1 MCSSPAPAPPPSS
14 PTPSPAGP
22 GSPLPLPL
30 PTLPLP
36 RLGQWPR
43 RLDTPSPPAA
53 SRFLC
58 QTKRGRQRGRTGAA
72 GAHPQPR
79 EAWPAGEEREPSGPG
94 PGSLDAAVVLS
105 PGRGREETG
114 LPSQPSPGRADGEGV
129 GRSSRPHTACH
140 TLTGHTFLGHT
151 CGDADVYVR
160 AHTHRVHP
168 HMCTPSSHKT
178 QTFTAHTCSYDHAC
192 SHIPCTTSPRPHTHC
207 THSDA
212 YRQRQGHAYTQL
224 TRAGIR
230 AHPTHTQTH
239 PCTYKSHRHNGYIP
253 RYVVHIHGH
262 TTSFSLQ
269 TSLHPCR
276 PCRHTH
282 GPQGPPLSKAH
293 GSCHVAPS
301 VSSQTALGSCLGDS
315 VLAACA
321 LRKGQKPC
329 LMHLHVQFISVS
341 LLFLNSVSVFLDL
354 LSVSAS
360 F

>member
-58 QTKRGRQRGRTGAA
+58 QTKRGRQRGRTGTA

-94 PGSLDAAVVLS
+94 PGSLDAAVGLS

-114 LPSQPSPGRADGEGV
+114 LPSQPSPGRADGAGV
-129 GRSSRPHTACH
+129 GRSSRPHMACH

-160 AHTHRVHP
+160 AHTRRVHP

-192 SHIPCTTSPRPHTHC
+192 SHVPCSTSPRPHTHC
-207 THSDA
+207 
-212 YRQRQGHAYTQL
+212 L
-224 TRAGIR
+224 
-230 AHPTHTQTH
+230 HT
-239 PCTYKSHRHNGYIP
+239 
-253 RYVVHIHGH
+253 
-262 TTSFSLQ
+262 
-269 TSLHPCR
+269 
-276 PCRHTH
+276 
-282 GPQGPPLSKAH
+282 
-293 GSCHVAPS
+293 
-301 VSSQTALGSCLGDS
+301 
-315 VLAACA
+315 
-321 LRKGQKPC
+321 LRC
-329 LMHLHVQFISVS
+329 M
-341 LLFLNSVSVFLDL
+341 
-354 LSVSAS
+354 
-360 F
+360 